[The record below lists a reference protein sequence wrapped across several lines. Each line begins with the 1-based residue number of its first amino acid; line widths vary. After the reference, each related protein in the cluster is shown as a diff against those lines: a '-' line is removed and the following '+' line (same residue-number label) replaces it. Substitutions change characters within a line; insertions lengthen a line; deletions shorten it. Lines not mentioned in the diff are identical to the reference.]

1 MSMQISEK
9 DRTVLEGLSS
19 QIEGDVYT
27 DLSTRLMYATDASVY
42 RELPLAVVRPRHEN
56 DIRVLVKFAAKN
68 GIPIIPRGA
77 GTSLAGQV
85 VGNGLIVDIS
95 RYMNQILEF
104 NRKEQWVRIQPGVVL
119 DELNLFLEPHGLFFG
134 PETSTSNRCMIGGMA
149 GNNSAGSHCL
159 TYGTTRDHL
168 LSIRAVLSDSSIA
181 EFKSLSTCEFIEKC
195 SSGTLEGSLYRNIK
209 EILSD
214 HINQERIRSD
224 YPHPDVVRR
233 NTGYALD
240 ILLNSEPFIASGN
253 SHAKTDPFNFC
264 KILAGSEGTLAFMT
278 ELKLDLVP
286 LPPPERALICVHL
299 NSVIEAV
306 RANLL
311 ALEYKPDAI
320 ELMDKTVLDC
330 TRENIAQRKNRFF
343 IEGDPGA
350 ILIIEF
356 ARETKEEI
364 LATKDRLEKEFR
376 EKKLGYHFPI
386 IFGKDINKVWALRK
400 AGLGVLSN
408 IPGDAKPVSFIEDAS
423 VNVHNLENYLI
434 DLEKV
439 FAELNLSSVYYA
451 HISVGEIHIKPV
463 LNLKDPEQV
472 KKFRI
477 VAERNAKLIRKYRGS
492 ISGEHGDGRARS
504 EFIPVVIGDHNYSL
518 LKSIKSAW
526 DPEGIFNPGKIV
538 DPVPMDISLR
548 YSTRQLTREP
558 HTIFSFDESGGF
570 LRMAEKCNGSGDCR
584 KSALMGGTMC
594 PSFMASRDEKT
605 TTRARAN
612 MLRELLGTSENPDPF
627 NQKELYDILD
637 LCLSCKGC
645 KSECPSNVDMTKM
658 KAEFLQHYYD
668 TNGIPLRTRAIAYIS
683 TIQKIGSV
691 LPVIYNFIISNRNI
705 SGVLK
710 KILGFA
716 KNRSIP
722 RLFPVTLRS
731 WCRRNLNK
739 LNDKVANPN
748 GSLYL
753 FIDEFTDYNDTA
765 TGVAAVRLL
774 NGLGYKVLISRH
786 QISGR
791 AFLSKGLLRS
801 ARKIAIRNVL
811 TFKNIVNEKIPLAG
825 IEPSAI
831 LSFRDEYPDLVG
843 KSLIEEAINLSK
855 NCLMLD
861 EFLMREMKAGVISKT
876 RFSSKP
882 QKILLHGHCQQKSI
896 AGTEATRYV
905 LSYPENF
912 SVDEIPSGCC
922 GMAGSFGYEKEH
934 FDLSQKVGELI
945 LFPAVRKASEDTIIS
960 APGTS
965 CRHQILD
972 GTGKKAWH
980 PAEIL
985 YDALISS
992 DK

>member
-1 MSMQISEK
+1 MDLQISEK
-9 DRTVLEGLSS
+9 DQSVLDSLSS
-19 QIEGDVYT
+19 RIEGDVYT
-27 DLSTRLMYATDASVY
+27 DLPTRLMYATDASVY

-56 DIRVLVKFAAKN
+56 DIRELVKFANKN
-68 GIPIIPRGA
+68 GIPLIPRGA

-85 VGNGLIVDIS
+85 VGNGLVVDIS

-104 NRKEQWVRIQPGVVL
+104 NRKERWVRIQPGVVL

-134 PETSTSNRCMIGGMA
+134 PETSTSNRCMIGGMV
-149 GNNSAGSHCL
+149 GNNSTGSHCL

-168 LSIRAVLSDSSIA
+168 LSVRAVLSDSTIA
-181 EFKSLSTCEFIEKC
+181 EFKSLSVSEFQEKC
-195 SSGTLEGSLYRNIK
+195 ATETLEGSIYRNIRD
-209 EILSD
+209 IFSD
-214 HINQERIRSD
+214 KNNQERIRAG

-240 ILLNSEPFIASGN
+240 ILLNSEPFSETVN
-253 SHAKTDPFNFC
+253 RDNKTNPFNFC

-278 ELKLDLVP
+278 ELKLNLVP

-299 NSVIEAV
+299 NSVTEAV

-311 ALEYKPDAI
+311 ALEFKPDAI
-320 ELMDKTVLDC
+320 ELMDKTILDC
-330 TRENIAQRKNRFF
+330 TNKNIAQRKNRFF
-343 IEGDPGA
+343 IEGDPVA

-364 LATKDRLEKEFR
+364 LTIKDRLEKKFR
-376 EKKLGYHFPI
+376 DHNLGYHFPI
-386 IFGKDINKVWALRK
+386 IFGKEINKVWALRK
-400 AGLGVLSN
+400 AGLGALSN
-408 IPGDAKPVSFIEDAS
+408 VPGDAKPVAFIEDAS
-423 VNVHNLENYLI
+423 VNVN
-434 DLEKV
+434 DLEYYLKDLKAV
-439 FAELNLSSVYYA
+439 FAELNLSCVYYA
-451 HISVGEIHIKPV
+451 HISVGEIHIRPV
-463 LNLKDPEQV
+463 LNLKDPVDV

-477 VAERNAKLIRKYRGS
+477 LGEKTAELVRKYRGS

-504 EFIPVVIGDHNYSL
+504 EFIPVVIGNHNYSL
-518 LKSIKSAW
+518 LKSIKSTW

-538 DPVPMDISLR
+538 NPVPMDISLR
-548 YSTRQLTREP
+548 YSTGQLTREL
-558 HTIFSFDESGGF
+558 HTIFSFDESGGI

-612 MLRELLGTSENPDPF
+612 MLRELLTRSDKPNPF
-627 NQKELYDILD
+627 NQKELYNILD

-645 KSECPSNVDMTKM
+645 KSECPSNVDMAKM

-668 TNGIPLRTRAIAYIS
+668 SNGIPLRTRAIAYIS
-683 TIQKIGSV
+683 SIQKMGSV
-691 LPVIYNFIISNRNI
+691 LPALYNFIISNKY
-705 SGVLK
+705 SSSVLK

-716 KNRSIP
+716 SNRSIP
-722 RLFPVTLRS
+722 RLFPVTFKG
-731 WCRRNLNK
+731 WCKRNLKNLNK
-739 LNDKVANPN
+739 NLLIPN

-765 TGVAAVRLL
+765 TGVTAVRLL
-774 NGLGYKVLISRH
+774 NSLGYKIFTSHH

-791 AFLSKGLLRS
+791 TFLSKGLLRS
-801 ARKIAIRNVL
+801 ARKIAIQNIIA
-811 TFKNIVNEKIPLAG
+811 FKDIVNENIPLVG

-831 LSFRDEYPDLVG
+831 LSFRDEYPDLAG
-843 KSLIEEAINLSK
+843 KSLREEAETLGK

-861 EFLMREMKAGVISKT
+861 EFLMREMKAGVIKKIRFTSKI
-876 RFSSKP
+876 

-896 AGTEATRYV
+896 TGTEATRYV
-905 LSYPENF
+905 LSFPENYT
-912 SVDEIPSGCC
+912 VEEIPSGCC

-934 FDLSQKVGELI
+934 YDLSQKVGELI
-945 LFPAVRKASEDTIIS
+945 LFPVVRKASEDTIIS

-965 CRHQILD
+965 CRHHILD

-985 YDALISS
+985 YNALLSS
-992 DK
+992 DQ